1 MKLNTATY
9 DYLRKKSI
17 GTPRAAISYE
27 IWLRRLSHF
36 VGDIELHNISDV
48 KITEFMMFVKEKW
61 SPKTL
66 EYCSAVLTNFAK
78 KYHLD
83 WEVKVR
89 RQRAQS
95 HEPVTPETHKKILD
109 LLPTNEYKYLQRNII
124 VRILHESGC
133 RISECLAINVIDLNP
148 DNNYVN
154 VETRKTIK
162 DRRIFW
168 SQETH
173 RLIFDRYLPIRM
185 EINRGDALFVGFLTT
200 GEYSNRLTQR
210 SVERWYEGFSKVLG
224 IKVVP
229 HGERHGKAHDILD
242 KSGSLAD
249 VMNILGHTTLASTTR
264 YTGYGGKE
272 MEEKANKFLS

>member
-1 MKLNTATY
+1 
-9 DYLRKKSI
+9 
-17 GTPRAAISYE
+17 
-27 IWLRRLSHF
+27 
-36 VGDIELHNISDV
+36 
-48 KITEFMMFVKEKW
+48 
-61 SPKTL
+61 
-66 EYCSAVLTNFAK
+66 
-78 KYHLD
+78 
-83 WEVKVR
+83 VKVR

-185 EINRGDALFVGFLTT
+185 ELNRGDALFVGFLTT